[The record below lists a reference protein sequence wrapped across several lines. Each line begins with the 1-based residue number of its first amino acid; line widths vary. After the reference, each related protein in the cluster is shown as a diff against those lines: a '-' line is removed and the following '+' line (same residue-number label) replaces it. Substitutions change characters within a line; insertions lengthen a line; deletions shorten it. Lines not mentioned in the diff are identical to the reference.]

1 MLSTAVSVLAA
12 VALLMPGF
20 IVAELGA
27 RSPRSS
33 RSDLELALR
42 ALVYTLFIQLFFG
55 FWTAHLVRSVGPPER
70 WSHHLGAITAYVSI
84 VLLLAPIAIGVAL
97 NLYVGRITDPDGP
110 ASLFASLLGV
120 EEAKDAFDYAYQR
133 WRREG
138 SYVIVELV
146 GHTPELPRLVGGV
159 YGKRSAVGQAPS
171 AHDIYLE
178 ALCTVEEDG
187 NGIRAVA
194 QRVVPDQGVYI
205 AASQV
210 ARIDLAPAT
219 ATKVQS

>member
-1 MLSTAVSVLAA
+1 VDRRSRW
-12 VALLMPGF
+12 
-20 IVAELGA
+20 A
-27 RSPRSS
+27 RSTVR
-33 RSDLELALR
+33 
-42 ALVYTLFIQLFFG
+42 LV
-55 FWTAHLVRSVGPPER
+55 
-70 WSHHLGAITAYVSI
+70 
-84 VLLLAPIAIGVAL
+84 
-97 NLYVGRITDPDGP
+97 D
-110 ASLFASLLGV
+110 
-120 EEAKDAFDYAYQR
+120 EAQDAFDYAHQR

-138 SYVIVELV
+138 NYVIVELV
-146 GHTPELPRLVGGV
+146 GHTSEAPRLVGGV
-159 YGKRSAVGQAPS
+159 YGKRSAVGQTPS

-219 ATKVQS
+219 AGKVQP